1 MSNFLYIKLLQIKVL
16 NCKFCRSYSTERN
29 LNLDKKVIFYLSELP
44 IKDET
49 DAHLVKLTGVLD
61 QIGAIGSLKKKEID
75 AKVLETV
82 RRIKS
87 LAIMKTGLEKLY
99 LEALVGSANV
109 EDALAG
115 RNFNKETETRQTN
128 TETRKK
134 VAETRQSNTETR
146 KTNTETGKTNTET
159 RRTDADTKKT
169 AAKETKEATTGE
181 VRKKGNLPDSIKDYL
196 EHVRDNPEELIDLV
210 ITTLS
215 DYEIVIQFKD
225 VLKLIFPLRLGL
237 LFTKTFKIIYFYKHY
252 IFT

>member
-75 AKVLETV
+75 AKVLEMV

-146 KTNTETGKTNTET
+146 KTNTET
-159 RRTDADTKKT
+159 RRTDTGTKKT

>member
-1 MSNFLYIKLLQIKVL
+1 
-16 NCKFCRSYSTERN
+16 
-29 LNLDKKVIFYLSELP
+29 LSELP

-146 KTNTETGKTNTET
+146 KTNTET
-159 RRTDADTKKT
+159 RRTDTGTKKT

-215 DYEIVIQFKD
+215 DYEIVIRFKD
-225 VLKLIFPLRLGL
+225 FFKLIFPPWSKYVSGVIRYSIIVLKGCCLQKSSNF
-237 LFTKTFKIIYFYKHY
+237 FTKINIEFFK
-252 IFT
+252 

>member
-1 MSNFLYIKLLQIKVL
+1 M
-16 NCKFCRSYSTERN
+16 
-29 LNLDKKVIFYLSELP
+29 P

-99 LEALVGSANV
+99 LEALVGSAHV

-115 RNFNKETETRQTN
+115 RNFDKETETRQTN
-128 TETRKK
+128 TKTSKT
-134 VAETRQSNTETR
+134 VSETRQSNTETR
-146 KTNTETGKTNTET
+146 KTNTET

-225 VLKLIFPLRLGL
+225 VLKLIFPQRSKYVSEVIHYSIIVLQGCCLQNLQNYL
-237 LFTKTFKIIYFYKHY
+237 LI
-252 IFT
+252 

>member
-1 MSNFLYIKLLQIKVL
+1 M
-16 NCKFCRSYSTERN
+16 
-29 LNLDKKVIFYLSELP
+29 SELP
-44 IKDET
+44 IKDDT

-146 KTNTETGKTNTET
+146 KTNTET
-159 RRTDADTKKT
+159 RRTDTGTKKT

-237 LFTKTFKIIYFYKHY
+237 LFTKTIKIIYSYKHL
-252 IFT
+252 IFLQSIKKSPAREFFIQRMLRS

>member
-1 MSNFLYIKLLQIKVL
+1 M
-16 NCKFCRSYSTERN
+16 
-29 LNLDKKVIFYLSELP
+29 SELP

-115 RNFNKETETRQTN
+115 RNFNKETVTRQTN

-146 KTNTETGKTNTET
+146 KTNTET
-159 RRTDADTKKT
+159 RRTDTGTKKT

-225 VLKLIFPLRLGL
+225 VLKLVFPQRSKYVSGVIHYSIIVLQGCCLQKPSKF
-237 LFTKTFKIIYFYKHY
+237 FTY
-252 IFT
+252 INIKFLK

>member
-1 MSNFLYIKLLQIKVL
+1 
-16 NCKFCRSYSTERN
+16 
-29 LNLDKKVIFYLSELP
+29 LSELP
-44 IKDET
+44 IKDDT

-115 RNFNKETETRQTN
+115 RNFNEETVTRQTN

-146 KTNTETGKTNTET
+146 KTNTET
-159 RRTDADTKKT
+159 RRTDTGTKKT

-225 VLKLIFPLRLGL
+225 VLKLIFPLRSKYVSEVIHYSIIALQGCCL
-237 LFTKTFKIIYFYKHY
+237 QKTIKIIYLN
-252 IFT
+252 

>member
-1 MSNFLYIKLLQIKVL
+1 M
-16 NCKFCRSYSTERN
+16 
-29 LNLDKKVIFYLSELP
+29 SELP

-115 RNFNKETETRQTN
+115 RNFNKETVTRQTN

-146 KTNTETGKTNTET
+146 KTNTET
-159 RRTDADTKKT
+159 RRTDTGTKKT

-225 VLKLIFPLRLGL
+225 FLNKFFHYGQNM
-237 LFTKTFKIIYFYKHY
+237 FKR
-252 IFT
+252 

>member
-1 MSNFLYIKLLQIKVL
+1 
-16 NCKFCRSYSTERN
+16 
-29 LNLDKKVIFYLSELP
+29 LSELP

-75 AKVLETV
+75 AKVLEMV

-146 KTNTETGKTNTET
+146 KTNTET
-159 RRTDADTKKT
+159 RRTDTGTKKT